1 MDKQALIAVVQ
12 FLKKNNLKDTEALL
26 KKEANI
32 TDEDIEQ
39 DANSS
44 QLSNNV
50 TTVLAA
56 YKSDEDP
63 SLYEHHYVLL
73 THFVEKSLDV
83 HRCELARILYPVF
96 VHMYLELVFNDYET
110 QAKHFFDKFC
120 HEQDDCYTDDLQQLA
135 MVSKSYQM
143 RDSQLLDSL
152 KSSKFTVR
160 MSRESYGHLKRFL
173 SEKNLTTL
181 LTIIH
186 DRLVVDVFDGVP
198 RNKQLLDTTG
208 RSILGDTAKDANK
221 CKVLYGLLKEPEIN
235 IPLDDDEDETAGHE
249 DGKSSKKRKPKKDLQ
264 MMKKAKNDPNAPPV
278 TRIPLPEMK
287 DSDKLEKA
295 RAYKELTK
303 KVHLGADVLPSVIF
317 YTFVNSSCGLT
328 SVEICE
334 DASLMSAG
342 FSDSVVRVWSLTSA
356 KLRSIKSSEELNII
370 DKEADDVLEHIMDD
384 RSATDSKVLHGHS
397 GPVYSSCF
405 SPDKNHLI
413 SSSED
418 GTVRLWSLH
427 TWTSLVCY
435 KGHTYPVWSV
445 KYGPQGHY
453 FASGGYDRT
462 ARLWSTDHYQ
472 PLRIFAGHHADVDC
486 VDFHPNSNYIATGS
500 SDRTVRLWDVL
511 SGNCVRVMTGHKGSV
526 HALTFSPDGRYLAS
540 SGVDA
545 LILLWDLSTGE
556 LISQLKGHTDT
567 VYSLAFSRE
576 GTILASGGRD
586 NVVKIWDVNK
596 VLTDQGNE
604 ALSSEIGND
613 GTIYELSSFSTKST
627 SVQCVHFNRRNLL
640 FASGAFVHS

>member
-1 MDKQALIAVVQ
+1 
-12 FLKKNNLKDTEALL
+12 
-26 KKEANI
+26 
-32 TDEDIEQ
+32 
-39 DANSS
+39 
-44 QLSNNV
+44 
-50 TTVLAA
+50 
-56 YKSDEDP
+56 
-63 SLYEHHYVLL
+63 
-73 THFVEKSLDV
+73 
-83 HRCELARILYPVF
+83 
-96 VHMYLELVFNDYET
+96 
-110 QAKHFFDKFC
+110 
-120 HEQDDCYTDDLQQLA
+120 
-135 MVSKSYQM
+135 
-143 RDSQLLDSL
+143 
-152 KSSKFTVR
+152 
-160 MSRESYGHLKRFL
+160 
-173 SEKNLTTL
+173 
-181 LTIIH
+181 
-186 DRLVVDVFDGVP
+186 
-198 RNKQLLDTTG
+198 
-208 RSILGDTAKDANK
+208 
-221 CKVLYGLLKEPEIN
+221 
-235 IPLDDDEDETAGHE
+235 
-249 DGKSSKKRKPKKDLQ
+249 
-264 MMKKAKNDPNAPPV
+264 
-278 TRIPLPEMK
+278 MK